1 NTSDLKAGALLYLAS
16 LQPAGIT
23 DPSSE
28 FIAKRVETD
37 EAGNSHVRLEQIY
50 QGVPVFGGEVIA
62 HARGGAFDLL
72 NGRYYP
78 TPQLASVAPALD
90 AGRAIDRVKMAIG
103 PENIQTDWT
112 P

>member
-1 NTSDLKAGALLYLAS
+1 
-16 LQPAGIT
+16 
-23 DPSSE
+23 
-28 FIAKRVETD
+28 KRVETD

-112 P
+112 PEQQQLLKIEPFKAELVIYHHDFQL